1 MYPASFADSD
11 GDGFGDL
18 GGVLQRLDHL
28 TDLGVD
34 VLWLSPI
41 FPTPW
46 DDGGYDISDYTDIE
60 PRFGTLATFDALLVA
75 AHARGMKVILDLVAN
90 HTSDEHAWFRES
102 RASRSGPRRDFYIW
116 RPPRPGF
123 AAGAPGAEP
132 TNWLSEFSA
141 VRLDSRPDHGG
152 VLPPPVLVP
161 AAGPELGQRR
171 GPRRRCTR

>member
-1 MYPASFADSD
+1 MVYQVYPASFADSD

-90 HTSDEHAWFRES
+90 HTSDEHPWFRRVPARPGPVREA
-102 RASRSGPRRDFYIW
+102 RLLHLAAAASR
-116 RPPRPGF
+116 
-123 AAGAPGAEP
+123 
-132 TNWLSEFSA
+132 L
-141 VRLDSRPDHGG
+141 
-152 VLPPPVLVP
+152 
-161 AAGPELGQRR
+161 
-171 GPRRRCTR
+171 RRRCAGCGADELAQRVL